1 MCYVPPSNAHTHT
14 HTHTHT
20 HALAHTCA
28 HPHARTHTDDLV
40 SYFQRCSQGLTPDGG
55 LIIAKENI
63 ASDDGDVPDE
73 DDSSVTRCRE
83 SFLHVF
89 ERSGLSVVRE
99 TDQEGFP
106 PELFKVTM
114 YEFLF

>member
-1 MCYVPPSNAHTHT
+1 M
-14 HTHTHT
+14 
-20 HALAHTCA
+20 
-28 HPHARTHTDDLV
+28 
-40 SYFQRCSQGLTPDGG
+40 SYFQRCSQGLTPDRG

-63 ASDDGDVPDE
+63 ASDDEDVPDE

-83 SFLHVF
+83 SFLRVF

-99 TDQEGFP
+99 MDQEGFP

-114 YEFLF
+114 YDFLKMQQKILIKDS

>member
-1 MCYVPPSNAHTHT
+1 MYVVRPPSNAHAHTHSRTRTHT
-14 HTHTHT
+14 RTH
-20 HALAHTCA
+20 
-28 HPHARTHTDDLV
+28 THTDDLV

-99 TDQEGFP
+99 IDQEGFP

-114 YEFLF
+114 YGFLF